1 MAEPSDEWQRVA
13 GRERPYY
20 RCQNSS
26 LRKELREHKSEPH
39 IYIYNITYNVASSVC
54 VCASVTE
61 DIIM

>member
-39 IYIYNITYNVASSVC
+39 MFGMFGCDWA
-54 VCASVTE
+54 
-61 DIIM
+61 DLRP